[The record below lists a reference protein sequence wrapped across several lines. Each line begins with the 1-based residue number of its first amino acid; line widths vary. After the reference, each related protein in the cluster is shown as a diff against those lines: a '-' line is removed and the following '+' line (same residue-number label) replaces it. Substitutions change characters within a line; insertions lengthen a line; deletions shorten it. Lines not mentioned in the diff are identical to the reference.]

1 MVKDNI
7 KIIYYYLPVYYII
20 MWYSE
25 FNSTFWLSIAGS
37 VFGLTAIVI
46 KAFKSSKCKEF
57 KCFCIS
63 CIRDTQLEEKL
74 DELEL
79 QQHNESS
86 KEEHKV

>member
-57 KCFCIS
+57 KCCCIT
-63 CIRDTQLEEKL
+63 CIRDTQAEEKL
-74 DELEL
+74 DEIEL
-79 QQHNESS
+79 QQTQIDEQ
-86 KEEHKV
+86 HKAN